1 MGQPVFRKRRKLT
14 GAMDAELI
22 GRAAELG
29 RTALRENA
37 AETDAADIFPARSVQ
52 AAREAGLLPLT
63 VPQRYGGLE
72 ASLPTACRVIE
83 ELAVGCTATAL
94 ILSMHWISLYYLGD
108 WCLAPAEPDEARA
121 LEELRERVF
130 TDVIADGALLAS
142 CYGEP
147 GSGSNIFLPFTQAEP
162 VADGWR
168 VTGRKFGTL
177 AEAASYLALHAVVT
191 AGSQAR
197 SVVQFIV
204 PTDTPG
210 ITIRRLSGLVGV
222 RGAAPCAVEFES
234 CLISERYRFLP
245 PGWFGPTNEAYP
257 YATLLVTSPYAG
269 AARAA
274 IEAATEFS
282 RLRTLQGSAGPLAA
296 RPEVRAAIAQLAV
309 DYEMARSLLYRA
321 AESAVPS
328 PGADVRVLN
337 EAAKVG
343 VTGMATRVCTAAL
356 QMSGARNLM
365 RPSPLERLARDSLA
379 GPLHPPTADQSLATI
394 GGLLLGTPGAAGSD
408 TAERPLEQPAPWWWA
423 GRGDGRE

>member
-37 AETDAADIFPARSVQ
+37 AETDAVDIFPARSVQ
-52 AAREAGLLPLT
+52 AVREAGLLPLT
-63 VPQRYGGLE
+63 VPRRYGGLE

-108 WCLAPAEPDEARA
+108 WCLALAQPDEARA

-130 TDVIADGALLAS
+130 ADVVADGALLAS

-168 VTGRKFGTL
+168 ITGRKFGTL

-191 AGSQAR
+191 TGPQAR

-204 PTDTPG
+204 PADTPG

-222 RGAAPCAVEFES
+222 RGPAPCAVEFES
-234 CLISERYRFLP
+234 CLIGERYRFLP

-257 YATLLVTSPYAG
+257 YATLLVMSPYAG

-282 RLRTLQGSAGPLAA
+282 RLRNAPGFSRPAGGAA
-296 RPEVRAAIAQLAV
+296 RGPGGHRAADSRLRDGPVAALPGGRVGRALPRRRRPGAQ
-309 DYEMARSLLYRA
+309 RSGQGRGHRHGHPGVHRRA
-321 AESAVPS
+321 
-328 PGADVRVLN
+328 ADVRSPQPD
-337 EAAKVG
+337 AP
-343 VTGMATRVCTAAL
+343 VTA
-356 QMSGARNLM
+356 
-365 RPSPLERLARDSLA
+365 
-379 GPLHPPTADQSLATI
+379 
-394 GGLLLGTPGAAGSD
+394 
-408 TAERPLEQPAPWWWA
+408 
-423 GRGDGRE
+423 